1 MLLPMSTFMV
11 WQSLLARGI
20 FSGTLVVLASEIGK
34 RSALFGAMVVSL
46 PLTSILSMWFI
57 HQDTKDVAQVAEFAD
72 SVLWLVLPSCALFVI
87 MPFLLRRG
95 WEFASAMGTGIL
107 ATIILYGVS
116 VMLATQVG
124 GIEA

>member
-1 MLLPMSTFMV
+1 MA

-20 FSGTLVVLASEIGK
+20 FSGTLVVFASEIGK

-57 HQDTKDVAQVAEFAD
+57 HQDTKDIAQVSEFAD

-87 MPFLLRRG
+87 LPFLLRRG
-95 WEFASAMGTGIL
+95 WEFATAMGIGIM
-107 ATIILYGVS
+107 ATIILYGLS

>member
-1 MLLPMSTFMV
+1 MV

-34 RSALFGAMVVSL
+34 RSALFGAMVVSI

-57 HQDTKDVAQVAEFAD
+57 HQDTRDVAQVAEFAD

-95 WEFASAMGTGIL
+95 WEFASAIGVGIV
-107 ATIILYGVS
+107 ATIILYGIS
-116 VMLATQVG
+116 IMLATQVG

>member
-1 MLLPMSTFMV
+1 
-11 WQSLLARGI
+11 
-20 FSGTLVVLASEIGK
+20 VVFASEIGK

-57 HQDTKDVAQVAEFAD
+57 HQDTKDIAQVSEFAD

-87 MPFLLRRG
+87 LPFLLRRG
-95 WEFASAMGTGIL
+95 WEFATAMGIGIM
-107 ATIILYGVS
+107 ATIILYGLS